1 MRAIAIALS
10 TMLLGAGLLGSAS
23 DAQAATTQ
31 GHSCAQEIEAVHAE
45 VNSALESIA
54 AAGPTAPESR
64 AALLHHQ
71 PTPAAIARAEHEL
84 GENRGEQA
92 LAALARARKADRT
105 GDATLCHSALV
116 EARRAIG
123 HR

>member
-10 TMLLGAGLLGSAS
+10 TLLLGAGLLSSAG
-23 DAQAATTQ
+23 AQAATTQ
-31 GHSCAQEIEAVHAE
+31 DYSCAQEIEAVRAK
-45 VNSALESIA
+45 VNSALETMA
-54 AAGPTAPESR
+54 ATGPTAPESR

-84 GENRGEQA
+84 GENQGEQA
-92 LAALARARKADRT
+92 LAALARAREADRA
-105 GDATLCHSALV
+105 GDAALCHSALV

-123 HR
+123 QR